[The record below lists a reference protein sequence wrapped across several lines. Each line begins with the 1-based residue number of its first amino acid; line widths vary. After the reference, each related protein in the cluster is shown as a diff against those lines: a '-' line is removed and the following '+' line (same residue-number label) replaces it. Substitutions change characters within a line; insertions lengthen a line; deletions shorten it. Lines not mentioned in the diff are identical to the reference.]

1 MVGEQWE
8 NMANASNQPM
18 QGKTCLITGATS
30 GIGYVT
36 ARELARMGARV
47 VMAVRNPQ
55 KARGC
60 IADIQRETGSQ
71 QVDYLQV
78 DLLDQGQIRCMVEE
92 FRSRYERL
100 DVLID
105 NAGAYFWRRKLNKDG
120 IERTFALNH
129 LGHFL
134 LTNLLLDVLKASAPA
149 RIVVVSSESH
159 RTAHLRLDKVQKR
172 DGLFSMRCYGESK
185 LANLLFTHELA
196 RRLLGSGVTANAL
209 HPGFVSTNMIASNM
223 GNIQLFAKF
232 AYLFAITPEEG
243 AQTSIYLASS
253 PEVEGVSGNYFYKC
267 KPERSAPQSY
277 DEETERRLWEFSAK
291 LTGLE
296 TD

>member
-1 MVGEQWE
+1 MVFERQME
-8 NMANASNQPM
+8 DQSKQSM
-18 QGKTCLITGATS
+18 QGKVCVVTGATS

-36 ARELARMGARV
+36 ARDLARMGARV
-47 VMAVRNPQ
+47 VMAVRNEK
-55 KARGC
+55 KAKAC
-60 IADIQRETGSQ
+60 IQQIEEETDSQ
-71 QVDYLQV
+71 QVDYLLV
-78 DLLDQGQIRCMVEE
+78 DLLHQDQVRSMVEE
-92 FRSRYERL
+92 FKSRYDRL

-105 NAGAYFWRRKLNKDG
+105 NAGAYFWLRKLNEEG

-159 RTAHLRLDKVQKR
+159 RTAQLKLDKVQKR

-196 RRLLGSGVTANAL
+196 RRLEGSGVTANAL
-209 HPGFVSTNMIASNM
+209 HPGFVATNMIASNM

-232 AYLFAITPEEG
+232 AYLFAITPDEG

-253 PEVEGVSGNYFYKC
+253 PEVEGISGKYFYKC
-267 KPERSAPQSY
+267 KPEESAPQSY
-277 DEETERRLWEFSAK
+277 DEEAECRLWEFSAK
-291 LTGLE
+291 LTGPVAG
-296 TD
+296 

>member
-1 MVGEQWE
+1 MLDQ
-8 NMANASNQPM
+8 SKQSM

-36 ARELARMGARV
+36 VRELARMGARV

-78 DLLDQGQIRCMVEE
+78 DLLHQEQIRCMVEE
-92 FRSRYERL
+92 FKTRYDRL

-105 NAGAYFWRRKLNKDG
+105 NAGAYFWWRRLTGDG

-134 LTNLLLDVLKASAPA
+134 LTNLLLDMLKASAPA

-159 RTAHLRLDKVQKR
+159 RTAQLKLDMVQKR

-185 LANLLFTHELA
+185 LCNLLFTYELA
-196 RRLLGSGVTANAL
+196 RRLEGSGVTANAL
-209 HPGFVSTNMIASNM
+209 HPGFVATNMIASNM
-223 GNIQLFAKF
+223 GNIQLFARF
-232 AYLFAITPEEG
+232 AYLFAVTPEEG

-253 PEVEGVSGNYFYKC
+253 PEVEGVSGKYFYKC
-267 KPERSAPQSY
+267 KPERSAPQSF
-277 DEETERRLWEFSAK
+277 DEEVEHRLWEFSAK
-291 LTGLE
+291 LTALE